1 MTEQG
6 RTFGQWAALGALSGT
21 LATLVIFI
29 PQWLKFYDA
38 LEGNIHAGR
47 MVISF
52 SPLSIAPGLIFGVI
66 LGYALRRRGM
76 APGGRYAAYILA
88 AALSYF
94 VTVQMTINILLEM
107 LDNAVLV
114 GIAAGAIG
122 AALLAGATAA
132 LIPNFRHGLP
142 ALAMILAGAIL
153 GALLF
158 FAISSEHFIGWL
170 LLFAPWQA
178 GYAAAMATALKYEGK
193 GALAG

>member
-1 MTEQG
+1 C
-6 RTFGQWAALGALSGT
+6 RSLGL
-21 LATLVIFI
+21 F
-29 PQWLKFYDA
+29 
-38 LEGNIHAGR
+38 
-47 MVISF
+47 F

-76 APGGRYAAYILA
+76 APGGRYTAYILA

-94 VTVQMTINILLEM
+94 VTVQITVNIILVEL
-107 LDNAVLV
+107 LDNAVLIGV
-114 GIAAGAIG
+114 AAGAIG